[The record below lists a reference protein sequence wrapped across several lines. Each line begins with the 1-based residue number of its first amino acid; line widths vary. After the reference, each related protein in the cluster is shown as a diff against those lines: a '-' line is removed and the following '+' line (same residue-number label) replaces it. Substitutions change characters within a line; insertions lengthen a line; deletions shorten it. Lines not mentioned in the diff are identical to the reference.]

1 MQTDLSRELFPDV
14 FPGGH
19 QLGPLFNQG
28 VRTPGLAVGYIAGN
42 GEHFPVLLQG
52 AAGGNA
58 GAAIFARLDDQ
69 NTQGQAADNPVGD

>member
-1 MQTDLSRELFPDV
+1 MQADLSGQFFPDV
-14 FPGGH
+14 FPGGD
-19 QLGPLFNQG
+19 QLGPLFNQR
-28 VRTPGLAVGYIAGN
+28 VRAPGLAVGHIAGDS
-42 GEHFPVLLQG
+42 EHFPVLLQG